1 MFIFRWIFRFLDLIV
16 IDQISKF
23 FSLILIKDRIVLV
36 DDFLALILKK
46 NQGIA
51 LGKLANLP
59 ELYQIYLRS
68 FILLVLS
75 LMSGYLVIFGNKMRF
90 LSRIGFFLM
99 IAGGVSNQIDRFWH
113 DGVIDMLEVSI
124 CGVNLFT
131 CNLADIYITFG
142 FALYLFTSYFDRKKK
157 PNIKSN
163 DHHIDRTQKNLK
175 GTEAESRK
183 NEGITNA
190 ETVGGLGMMS
200 MSSIKAEYNEQQESP
215 IVAKLESK
223 LLEEDEKQKETEE
236 EKKKIEEIDY
246 DELD

>member
-1 MFIFRWIFRFLDLIV
+1 MFIFRWIFRLLDLIV

-23 FSLILIKDRIVLV
+23 FSLVLIKDRIVLV
-36 DDFLALILKK
+36 DDFLALMLKK

-51 LGKLANLP
+51 LGRLANLP
-59 ELYQIYLRS
+59 ELYQIYLRF
-68 FILLVLS
+68 FILFVLS
-75 LMSGYLVIFGNKMRF
+75 LMGGYLVIFGNKMRF
-90 LSRIGFFLM
+90 PSRIALFLM

-142 FALYLFTSYFDRKKK
+142 FILYLFTSYFDNDKKKK
-157 PNIKSN
+157 PDIKSN
-163 DHHIDRTQKNLK
+163 DHQGINGIQKNPQ
-175 GTEAESRK
+175 GTEVESRN

-190 ETVGGLGMMS
+190 EKVGGLGMMG
-200 MSSIKAEYNEQQESP
+200 MPFMKPETKYNEQQENH
-215 IVAKLESK
+215 IAAKPESK
-223 LLEEDEKQKETEE
+223 LVEEDVKQ
-236 EKKKIEEIDY
+236 KIEEIDL